1 MHLDGDV
8 WVLVRLG
15 KPDNKICTLMKL
27 PGRAASV
34 VASMLIA
41 SMVIGW
47 LLLRNVRHDQA
58 VKTAGGA
65 AGSGGRRDPGAG
77 LNGGGGI
84 RNALLEAGVDPMPGL
99 GLPVIPS
106 DPSDSDLAFSRAFPR
121 ALLPVDEKGGS
132 DDVGLQNRQM
142 AGFVRAYRAAERE
155 EGWRLLQEYLDGG
168 RAPARWRSA
177 LELELAEGL
186 FGRGYFDQGREVAE
200 ELWGRLRERRDTSG
214 AALAEEAL
222 ALALRVAIGRG
233 DAAGLRRLLVQTEG
247 RESLG
252 ARDGV
257 RMRAQQ
263 SLWLLEHM
271 GAENIVCGPRALNAV
286 LEHEGLEGAPLRLD
300 QVTGDYIETG
310 LPMTE
315 LLAFAEKAG
324 WKARAIRRVDP
335 GVPVPTPAIMHEKAG
350 HFSAVLA
357 TEGDGERYFLVD
369 RGMGFAGWVG
379 REALE
384 AVSSGH
390 FVVAAG
396 GQLGGFEEVT
406 SREAGG
412 LYGRDGAHGLGS
424 DDEAVDEPVTA
435 GGGCSGPGM
444 AWYQLIPQ
452 LGAVRISDT
461 PVGYKP
467 PMGPQVWFT
476 IGYTDLDSG
485 SPVAAPHSN
494 LGTLWAMD
502 WVSWVD
508 VPLGTLKTDSPLR
521 LRGGLGGT
529 RVLKYN
535 MTRREFGPHDRHF
548 TTARAVSATR
558 YEVKHPDGSV
568 EVFDLPDNPLKV
580 TRLYRTQLV
589 DPQGQVLRFTFDS
602 LLRLTQVTDSVGQSS
617 SIFHESTNAAL
628 KMRVTRVKDP
638 FGREA
643 RLAYSDSGLLT
654 NITDSIGLSSGFS
667 YGGTIAGGKS
677 LVIDRM
683 WTPYG
688 ATRFERSGGGT
699 EWNRTLKVTDPV
711 GQQEMVQYVEP
722 AVGIAGAHAPPRT
735 VLVGGKPISF
745 HAESGRLQF
754 RNSYYWGKI
763 AMATA
768 PGDVRSARNYRWYTS
783 AANWQVQPVLEAV
796 KEPLEDRVWFNYP
809 GAAGAQE
816 SSDQRLPNY
825 PGRGARP
832 EKVLRM
838 LSDGTPQLHQAR
850 YNALGLPVRLVDPVG
865 RTTEF
870 RYATNG
876 MDLEEVHQLEGAARQ
891 RLMKVTYDARHR
903 PTVAVDASGQTNRF
917 AYNDRGQ
924 LRTSTDALGNV
935 TTLNYRTNGTLE
947 SIDGPLAGVG
957 DLTRFTHD
965 AVGRVE
971 TVTEPDGYVVRY
983 GYDALDRPTRV
994 TFPDGTYEEFGYQYL
1009 DLITRRDRLGRTN
1022 RFEYN
1027 ALRQVVRAIDP
1038 AQRVVS
1044 YDWCKCGDLRAV
1056 TDPMGRTTRWM
1067 HDVQGRLVGKEYVD
1081 GSKLTYVYEP
1091 QTSRLARRI
1100 DEKGQTTLYRYN
1112 LDDTLE
1118 SVAYPDAKVPTPTVS
1133 FTYDPVFR
1141 RVTTMRDGIGETRY
1155 TYHAVTGGLTRGAGQ
1170 VATVDGPWANDEIGY
1185 EYDAVGRLV
1194 GQSIGGAVNRE
1205 ALQLDP
1211 AGRIQ
1216 SITNLLGR
1224 LTFGYVTNTTRLQS
1238 VTHST
1243 GLRTE
1248 YDWFPNAQDRR
1259 LKRIRHLKPG
1269 GSVALAVMD
1278 YTYDATGRLLT
1289 WRQEEDADAAR
1300 ARLWTFQYDQAD
1312 QLTNAVAGRGSQI
1325 LDRQSWVYDGAGNRI
1340 SETMNGVS
1348 RAASYNSLNQI
1359 VSTDL
1364 QLGAATYEWDAE
1376 NRLVAVQKGGAR
1388 TEFGYDGLGRRI
1400 RVSELGDGRAAAV
1413 QTYLWDGYAIREGRD
1428 ASGAVVQR
1436 RFVSGGFLE
1445 SLAGRTSGYLQT
1457 VDHLGSIRET
1467 LDVSGALKER
1477 ISYDPWGNA
1486 ASSAAVPI
1494 STFGFT
1500 GHLWHRGS
1508 GLHLALFR
1516 AYDSATARWISKD
1529 PIAEDGGINLYAYVV
1544 NSPLLLFDPT
1554 GLYPAAIPGPTPTA
1568 TATPAASSGSSFPIS
1583 DPNTI
1588 INFMPVV
1595 TPIPTVDP
1603 WFDPAFGNSPSLDGE
1618 LAQVITWGDGPCCG
1632 SGYDCANPLNPRRNH
1647 NSEQNRLCII
1657 HDETLTRCGI
1667 GAFDPGSGAIHQ
1679 GLTKSPYLGMRLTFN
1694 LMTWYFSPRPIG
1706 VRTPA
1711 IRNPFYPDPLHPWRP
1726 APIQ

>member
-1 MHLDGDV
+1 MKSASKTGHRLRWRVRSLWFAVMGIMLIALMVPGWFVLRDVFGWQGGAIGELPVHSDSNRQSSGGPDGTGQVVESEVRTVVDPM
-8 WVLVRLG
+8 VRLG
-15 KPDNKICTLMKL
+15 L
-27 PGRAASV
+27 PLVPV
-34 VASMLIA
+34 V
-41 SMVIGW
+41 
-47 LLLRNVRHDQA
+47 
-58 VKTAGGA
+58 
-65 AGSGGRRDPGAG
+65 
-77 LNGGGGI
+77 
-84 RNALLEAGVDPMPGL
+84 
-99 GLPVIPS
+99 
-106 DPSDSDLAFSRAFPR
+106 PSDSDLAFTRAFPR
-121 ALLPVDEKGGS
+121 GLLPTEVEGLGGNL
-132 DDVGLQNRQM
+132 GEQNRKM
-142 AGFVRAYRAAERE
+142 GEFVRAYRAMDDLA
-155 EGWRLLQEYLDGG
+155 GWRFLRDYVAGG
-168 RAPARWRSA
+168 EVPARWRSA
-177 LELELAEGL
+177 LELELAAGW

-200 ELWGRLRERRDTSG
+200 SLWRRLRDHRDPG
-214 AALAEEAL
+214 GVALAEEAL
-222 ALALRVAIGRG
+222 SLALRVAIGRG
-233 DAAGLRRLLVQTEG
+233 DAAGLRRLLVEAG
-247 RESLG
+247 KRESPG
-252 ARDGV
+252 SRDGV
-257 RMRAQQ
+257 RMRAHQ

-271 GAENIVCGPRALNAV
+271 GAENIVCGPRALNVV
-286 LEHEGLEGAPLRLD
+286 LEHQGMEGAALRLD
-300 QVTGDYIETG
+300 KVTGDYIETG

-315 LLAFAEKAG
+315 LLGFAEQAG
-324 WKARAIRRVDP
+324 WKARAVRRLDP
-335 GVPVPTPAIMHEKAG
+335 GVAVPTPAIMHEKAG

-357 TEGDGERYFLVD
+357 MEGEGERYFLVD
-369 RGMGFAGWVG
+369 RGMGFAGWVD

-384 AVSSGH
+384 SVSSGH

-396 GQLGGFEEVT
+396 WSMAGFEEI
-406 SREAGG
+406 SLREAGD
-412 LYGRDGAHGLGS
+412 LFGRDGAHSLAS
-424 DDEAVDEPVTA
+424 DDEAVDDPVMA

-444 AWYQLIPQ
+444 AWYQMIPQ
-452 LGAVRISDT
+452 LGAVRITDT
-461 PVGYKP
+461 PVGYRP
-467 PMGPQVWFT
+467 PFGPQVWFS

-688 ATRFERSGGGT
+688 ATRFERSGGGK
-699 EWNRTLKVTDPV
+699 EWNRILKVTDPV

-783 AANWQVQPVLEAV
+783 AENWQVQPVLEAV

-983 GYDALDRPTRV
+983 AYDALDRPTRV
-994 TFPDGTYEEFGYQYL
+994 TYPDGTYEEFGYQYL

-1100 DEKGQTTLYRYN
+1100 DEKGQTTVYRYN
-1112 LDDTLE
+1112 VDDTLE

-1155 TYHAVTGGLTRGAGQ
+1155 TYHAVTGGSTWGAGQ

-1224 LTFGYVTNTTRLQS
+1224 LTFGYLTNTTRLQS

-1364 QLGAATYEWDAE
+1364 PLGAATYEWDAE

-1388 TEFGYDGLGRRI
+1388 TEFGYDGLGRRV
-1400 RVSELGDGRAAAV
+1400 RVSEVQDGRVAAV

-1445 SLAGRTSGYLQT
+1445 SVAGRTSGYLQT

-1477 ISYDPWGNA
+1477 ISYDPWGDA
-1486 ASSAAVPI
+1486 ASSATVPV

-1508 GLHLALFR
+1508 GLHLAPFR
-1516 AYDSATARWISKD
+1516 AYASATGRWISRD
-1529 PIAEDGGINLYAYVV
+1529 PIGEKGGMNMYSYVGNRPTVEVDPLGLESCPCASGRLPFIGAWPGVSDVLQGLLETGPSAAVSAAISAGVAIVIGGAAEGGEGDAIRHCVWACGMSRMGDEESARVWLDAHEEC
-1544 NSPLLLFDPT
+1544 SPSARNPAFHYEMDENNNQVGLMVSGMSGGCVPRCYWALHT
-1554 GLYPAAIPGPTPTA
+1554 GLLKY
-1568 TATPAASSGSSFPIS
+1568 
-1583 DPNTI
+1583 
-1588 INFMPVV
+1588 
-1595 TPIPTVDP
+1595 
-1603 WFDPAFGNSPSLDGE
+1603 
-1618 LAQVITWGDGPCCG
+1618 
-1632 SGYDCANPLNPRRNH
+1632 
-1647 NSEQNRLCII
+1647 
-1657 HDETLTRCGI
+1657 
-1667 GAFDPGSGAIHQ
+1667 
-1679 GLTKSPYLGMRLTFN
+1679 
-1694 LMTWYFSPRPIG
+1694 
-1706 VRTPA
+1706 
-1711 IRNPFYPDPLHPWRP
+1711 
-1726 APIQ
+1726 